1 MTAAESAA
9 RSVVLGLA
17 RRLRSGQLTIVEGAR
32 RFVFGEGSPQATVCV
47 RSPRAWP
54 LLLHGSRGLA
64 EGYMNKLWD
73 SPDLTALIR
82 VAARNLSGLDGWR
95 RHVAPVRVPWHFV
108 RGLRA
113 RNTRVSSRADIA
125 AHYDLGN
132 DLFSLMLDETMM
144 YSCAYFP
151 RREMTLSEASL
162 AKLELICD
170 KLRLGA
176 HDHLVE
182 IGTGWGG
189 LAIHAASTRGCR
201 VTTTTIS
208 REQYELARARVAD
221 AGVSDRVTVLLEDYR
236 DLRGQYDKL
245 VSIEMIEAVGWRD
258 FGTFFNRCSQL
269 LHDAGNMLLQA
280 IVIDDRAYEVEK
292 TSSSFIRNYIFPHG
306 CLPSLQVI
314 NRCLATRTDL
324 QPTGLEDLTPHY
336 VQTLRRWRGNFEAA
350 SARLAELGYDEYFQR
365 MWKLYLSYC
374 EGGFAERRIGVVQM
388 EMAKPG
394 WRGAVGTPVAGAAAI

>member
-9 RSVVLGLA
+9 RSVVLGLV
-17 RRLRSGQLTIVEGAR
+17 RRLRAGQLTIVEGAR
-32 RFVFGEGSPQATVCV
+32 RLVFGEGSPQAMVCV

-64 EGYMNKLWD
+64 EGYINKLWD

-82 VAARNLSGLDGWR
+82 VAARNVSGLDLWR
-95 RHVAPVRVPWHFV
+95 RRVAPVRVPWHLV
-108 RGLRA
+108 RGLRG
-113 RNTRVSSRADIA
+113 RNTRISSRDDIA

-151 RREMTLSEASL
+151 HREMTLGEASL

-170 KLRLGA
+170 KLGLSSR
-176 HDHLVE
+176 DHLVE

-189 LAIHAASTRGCR
+189 LAVHAARTRGCR

-208 REQYELARARVAD
+208 REQYEYARARVGA
-221 AGVSDRVTVLLEDYR
+221 AGLDNRVNVVCQDYR
-236 DLRGQYDKL
+236 DLRGDFSKL
-245 VSIEMIEAVGWRD
+245 VSVEMIEAVGWRD
-258 FGTFFNRCSQL
+258 FGTFFDRCSRL
-269 LHDAGNMLLQA
+269 LRRDGNMLLQA

-292 TSSSFIRNYIFPHG
+292 TSPSFIRNYIFPGG
-306 CLPSLQVI
+306 CLPSLEVI
-314 NRCLATRTDL
+314 GRCLASRTDL
-324 QPTGLEDLTPHY
+324 SVVGLEDLTPHY
-336 VQTLRRWRGNFEAA
+336 VSTLRRWRGNFEAA
-350 SARLAELGYDEYFQR
+350 SARLAELGYDERFQR
-365 MWKLYLSYC
+365 LWKLYLSYC

-394 WRGAVGTPVAGAAAI
+394 WRGSVGASVAQAAAV